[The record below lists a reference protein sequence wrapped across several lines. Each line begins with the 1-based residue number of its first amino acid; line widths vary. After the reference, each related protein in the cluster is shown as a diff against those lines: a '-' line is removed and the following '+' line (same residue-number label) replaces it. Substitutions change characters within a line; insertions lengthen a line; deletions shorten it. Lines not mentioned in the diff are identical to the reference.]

1 MPDKLFRRATIGPHG
16 DHRFRSPAAPPA
28 AAGIGGGARETA
40 AFYRSAGF
48 EHVWTQ
54 WPGEHDRT
62 SITHDFGVDLGIVID
77 AYDEE

>member
-1 MPDKLFRRATIGPHG
+1 
-16 DHRFRSPAAPPA
+16 
-28 AAGIGGGARETA
+28 
-40 AFYRSAGF
+40 
-48 EHVWTQ
+48 VWSQ

>member
-1 MPDKLFRRATIGPHG
+1 MPDKLFRRATIGPP
-16 DHRFRSPAAPPA
+16 RAPASRSRAPPPA

-48 EHVWTQ
+48 EHVWSQ